1 MVYHFKELILSTL
14 MDIQGQIE
22 HLQKQ
27 AAELKARDF
36 DKTVQE
42 IRDKMQVFGIT
53 VKDIQLVKRGSK
65 SSKTKGEMISRKS
78 IGAATKKTPEKTI
91 VAAKFRGPNGE
102 TWSGRGLSPRWLTS
116 LIAQGAKRE
125 DFAIAS

>member
-1 MVYHFKELILSTL
+1 MSTL

-22 HLQKQ
+22 HLLKQ